1 MTLKAILI
9 AAGTVVALLTLA
21 GSLRPRIDLAA
32 LQHSVAKSL
41 PPGASSIEIQRFLDS
56 LEIPHSG
63 VVQSGLSGPTAWFI
77 QGSVQDLRRP
87 HLLSD
92 GIFLQ
97 FRLDTSFRL
106 LTADVHETW
115 TLP

>member
-9 AAGTVVALLTLA
+9 ATGILAALLALA
-21 GSLRPRIDLAA
+21 AYLRPRIDLAA
-32 LQHSVAKSL
+32 LQHSVATSL
-41 PPGASSIEIQRFLDS
+41 PPGTSSIEIQRFLDS
-56 LEIPHSG
+56 MEISHSG
-63 VVQSGLSGPTAWFI
+63 VVQSGLVGPTAWFI

-87 HLLSD
+87 HLISD

-97 FRLDTSFRL
+97 FRLDTAFRL
-106 LTADVHETW
+106 LSADVHESW